1 VEVDPR
7 RIYRMARGRTPQLWA
22 ADGRR
27 EQLVISRRRGK
38 YSRPRLPC
46 GPVNDVAFAATL
58 RAAAARLAGSG
69 PGGLV
74 IEVEDLREKVRR
86 HRSPFVIVFVLDN
99 SWSIH
104 VDATLERTKGVV
116 LELLKDAATHHD
128 RVGLVA
134 FRHSRSPEAT
144 VCLQP
149 TASYALAAKRLAKIR
164 LSGSTPLPDAMRK
177 AYHLLRQERSK
188 YHNALPVLVLVT
200 DGLPNIP
207 IKPGGDPYA
216 EVARLCQELRWEGIR
231 VVVVDTEPGGRAA
244 VSSNCRDMAA
254 LSNGAYLPLSR
265 LTRRSLEEALAH
277 RHGESAGRVA
287 AGSPRPVQE
296 EG

>member
-1 VEVDPR
+1 MSR
-7 RIYRMARGRTPQLWA
+7 RRTPQVWA

-27 EQLVISRRRGK
+27 DELVISRRRGK
-38 YSRPRLPC
+38 YSRPRLPR

-58 RAAAARLAGSG
+58 RAAAARLAGTH
-69 PGGLV
+69 PDGGLGRRADRLV
-74 IEVEDLREKVRR
+74 VEVEDLREKVRR
-86 HRSPFVIVFVLDN
+86 HRSPFVVVFVLDN

-149 TASYALAAKRLAKIR
+149 TASYVLAAERLARIR
-164 LSGSTPLPDAMRK
+164 LSGSTPLPDAIRK

-216 EVARLCQELRWEGIR
+216 ETSRLCQELGWEGIR
-231 VVVVDTEPGGRAA
+231 VVVVDTEPGGPAA
-244 VSSNCRDMAA
+244 GRSNCRDMAA
-254 LSNGAYLPLSR
+254 ASRGAYLPLSL
-265 LTRRSLEEALAH
+265 LTRRSLEQALTGRESSLR
-277 RHGESAGRVA
+277 RHDERMAT
-287 AGSPRPVQE
+287 
-296 EG
+296 